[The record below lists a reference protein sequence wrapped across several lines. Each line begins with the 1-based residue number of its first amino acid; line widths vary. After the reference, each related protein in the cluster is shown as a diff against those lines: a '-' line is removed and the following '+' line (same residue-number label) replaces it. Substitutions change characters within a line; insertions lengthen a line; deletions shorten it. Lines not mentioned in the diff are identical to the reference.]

1 MTHTP
6 QDDDQ
11 RGSAT
16 PSPDPAIRTGGAA
29 AGNGENTPQPQR
41 KSELLVVTGMSGAG
55 RSTAANALEDQGWY
69 VVDNLPPQ
77 MLQTLADLVAR
88 TPEAIP
94 RLAVVIDVRGK
105 ALFNDMKE
113 TLAALETSGVDFSV
127 LFLEASDEVLVARYE
142 HQRRPHP
149 LQAGGRILD
158 GIGAERDLL
167 RDLRESADIVLDTSS
182 YNVHALSKAVA
193 DLYTTDGPVVL
204 RLTVMSFGFKYG
216 VPADANY
223 VADVRFIPNPHWVP
237 ALRPRTGKDIE
248 VRDYVFKSEG
258 AQSFVERFTSMLEPV
273 FEGYRA
279 ENKHY
284 ATIAIGCTG
293 GKHRSVAV
301 TEEVARRLSKLP
313 RVTVNVEHRDI
324 GRE

>member
-1 MTHTP
+1 MTHESPAQEPVQSFSPTAP
-6 QDDDQ
+6 Q
-11 RGSAT
+11 
-16 PSPDPAIRTGGAA
+16 
-29 AGNGENTPQPQR
+29 NGRVPQPDR
-41 KSELLVVTGMSGAG
+41 KAELLVVTGMSGAG

-77 MLQTLADLVAR
+77 MLQTLADLVSR

-105 ALFNDMKE
+105 ALFNDMRE
-113 TLAALETSGVDFSV
+113 TLTAMEASGVDLSV
-127 LFLEASDEVLVARYE
+127 LFLEASDESLVARYE

-149 LQAGGRILD
+149 LQAGGRIMD
-158 GIGAERDLL
+158 GIQAERALL
-167 RDLRESADIVLDTSS
+167 KDLRESADIVLDTSTF
-182 YNVHALSKAVA
+182 NVHALSKAVA
-193 DLYTTDGPVVL
+193 DLYSTDGPVVL
-204 RLTVMSFGFKYG
+204 HLTVMSFGFKYG
-216 VPADANY
+216 LPTDANY

-237 ALRPRTGKDIE
+237 ALRPRTGKDVE
-248 VRDYVFKSEG
+248 VRDYVFKEEG
-258 AQSFVERFTSMLEPV
+258 TRRFVEMFTSMLEPV
-273 FEGYRA
+273 FTGYRT

-301 TEEVARRLSKLP
+301 TEEVARRLSKFP